1 MEYILKGSERKECV
15 LQSFLSTLTVQEQK
29 TLDNAMNGV
38 CFHVEDIVDI
48 LANFNV
54 KAYPTPSNISKIVH
68 SVSEMEI
75 VNKPI
80 AVLTKIRDGVSKF
93 WEDVTVDEIDA
104 LYSMCEPTP
113 ENIVKSM
120 FFPERDVRDQQITRW
135 LVRYVKSLDKETS
148 SKFLRFCTSS
158 DVIVP
163 GKNIKVELQNCPETA
178 MRPRAKTCFN
188 IIILPKNYATY
199 NQMKNNLNFFIKDP
213 QLWDLND

>member
-38 CFHVEDIVDI
+38 CFHVEDIIDI

-54 KAYPTPSNISKIVH
+54 KAYPTPANISAIVH

-80 AVLTKIRDGVSKF
+80 AVLTKIRDGVSKV

-104 LYSMCEPTP
+104 LYSMCEPAL
-113 ENIVKSM
+113 ENISKSM
-120 FFPERDVRDQQITRW
+120 FFPERDARDQQITRW

-163 GKNIKVELQNCPETA
+163 
-178 MRPRAKTCFN
+178 
-188 IIILPKNYATY
+188 
-199 NQMKNNLNFFIKDP
+199 
-213 QLWDLND
+213 